1 MINQLTDWVASSGV
15 QFGTSGVRGLVS
27 AMTPDVCYAYTQAFL
42 HTVAPGASD
51 VVLVGHDLRPSSPAL
66 ATTCIQAVT
75 DAGMKIVF
83 VGALPTPAVAFYA
96 STHNAPAIIITGSH
110 IPFDRNGIKFY
121 RASGEISKADE
132 QAMLATAVDVPS
144 DLQPSALPD
153 IDAEASAAY
162 MHRYVSFFGRG
173 SLSGIRVAVYEHSS
187 VARDLLRTMLE
198 ALGAE
203 VLLLGRADTFV
214 PIDTEAV
221 RPEDVAQARQWAG
234 EYGFDAI
241 LSTDG
246 DADRPLI
253 GDEAGNWLR
262 GDVVGIL
269 CAQFLGAEVVVTP
282 VSSNTAVEKCGAFR
296 QVLRTRIGSPY
307 VIAGMESA
315 TNLVSCQHGNDSP
328 LVVGYE
334 ANGGFLLGSNVVRNG
349 MVMTALST
357 RDAVLPMLALLSMAR
372 TRGCKLSE
380 LSLGLPNR
388 FTASDRLQNFPTQDS
403 RVLLDRLLA
412 VPAVASELL
421 APQSGEV
428 VTIDTTDGLRM
439 TFANGD
445 IVHLRPSGNAPE
457 LRCYAESESVERAT
471 ELCQGCL
478 ERIRS

>member
-1 MINQLTDWVASSGV
+1 MTQILLEYVTKVSGV
-15 QFGTSGVRGLVS
+15 RFGTSGVRGLVS
-27 AMTPDVCYAYTQAFL
+27 TMTAEVCYSYTQAFL
-42 HTVAPGASD
+42 RAVAPGVD
-51 VVLVGHDLRPSSPAL
+51 EVVLGHDLRPSSPPL
-66 ATTCIQAVT
+66 AAACIQAVT
-75 DAGMKIVF
+75 DAGLKVVF
-83 VGALPTPAVAFYA
+83 VGALPTPAVAYFA
-96 STHNAPAIIITGSH
+96 ATRKAPSIIITGSH

-132 QAMLATAVDVPS
+132 QAMLATSVDVPS
-144 DLQPSALPD
+144 DLQPQALPVV
-153 IDAEASAAY
+153 DADAWGAY
-162 MHRYVSFFGRG
+162 VQRYLSFFGEG
-173 SLSGIRVAVYEHSS
+173 ALHGMRVGVYEHSS
-187 VARDLLRTMLE
+187 VARDLLREVFE

-203 VLLLGRADTFV
+203 VLSLGRADTFV

-221 RPEDVAQARQWAG
+221 RPEDVAQASQWAR

-253 GDEAGNWLR
+253 GDETGNWLR

-307 VIAGMESA
+307 VIGGMESA
-315 TNLVSCQHGNDSP
+315 IHQDSP
-328 LVVGYE
+328 LRGNDGPVVVGYE
-334 ANGGFLLGSNVVRNG
+334 ANGGFLLGSDVVRNG
-349 MVMTALST
+349 VAMTALPT

-372 TRGCKLSE
+372 ARGCKLSE

-403 RVLLDRLLA
+403 RTLLDRLVTEQA
-412 VPAVASELL
+412 AASELL
-421 APQSGEV
+421 APQSGGLV
-428 VTIDTTDGLRM
+428 ANDTTDGLRM

-471 ELCQGCL
+471 DLCQGCL
-478 ERIRS
+478 DRIRR

>member
-1 MINQLTDWVASSGV
+1 
-15 QFGTSGVRGLVS
+15 
-27 AMTPDVCYAYTQAFL
+27 
-42 HTVAPGASD
+42 
-51 VVLVGHDLRPSSPAL
+51 
-66 ATTCIQAVT
+66 
-75 DAGMKIVF
+75 
-83 VGALPTPAVAFYA
+83 
-96 STHNAPAIIITGSH
+96 
-110 IPFDRNGIKFY
+110 
-121 RASGEISKADE
+121 
-132 QAMLATAVDVPS
+132 
-144 DLQPSALPD
+144 
-153 IDAEASAAY
+153 
-162 MHRYVSFFGRG
+162 
-173 SLSGIRVAVYEHSS
+173 VYEHSS
-187 VARDLLRTMLE
+187 VARDLLRGVLV

-203 VLLLGRADTFV
+203 VLSLGRADTFV

-221 RPEDVAQARQWAG
+221 RPEDVSQARQWAG

-269 CAQFLGAEVVVTP
+269 CAQFLAAEVVVTP

-307 VIAGMESA
+307 VIGGMESA
-315 TNLVSCQHGNDSP
+315 TSLDSRQHGNNSP

-334 ANGGFLLGSNVVRNG
+334 ANGGFLLGSDVLRNG
-349 MVMTALST
+349 VVMSALPT
-357 RDAVLPMLALLSMAR
+357 RDALLPMLALLSMAR
-372 TRGCKLSE
+372 TRECKLSE
-380 LSLGLPNR
+380 LGPGLPNR
-388 FTASDRLQNFPTQDS
+388 FTASDRLQSFPTQNS
-403 RVLLDRLLA
+403 HALLDRLLA
-412 VPAVASELL
+412 EPAVASELL

-428 VTIDTTDGLRM
+428 VKTDTTDGLRM

-471 ELCQGCL
+471 ELCQSCL